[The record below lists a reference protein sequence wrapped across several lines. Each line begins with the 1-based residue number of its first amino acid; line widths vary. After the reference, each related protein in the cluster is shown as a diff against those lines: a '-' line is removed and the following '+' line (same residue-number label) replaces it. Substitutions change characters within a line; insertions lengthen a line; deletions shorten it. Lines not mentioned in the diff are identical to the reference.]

1 MNLNTN
7 ARRVIAGAAL
17 SAAALCTMAASV
29 QFAPANADAMLRG
42 TEIPTDVQQT
52 VVAAARSCPAL
63 TPARLAG
70 QLMTASQ
77 FKSEPVQAV
86 RTSGGKGV
94 AGLTDPVWR
103 RWAPWPQAELAD
115 QNASIHALA
124 RHMCQLV
131 GELRVQQVPGD
142 PWQLALAAH
151 QLGVP
156 DVRAAAGVPSAAGD
170 YVDTVERY
178 TQWYARYPSFGGTGT
193 PGSTPTPVPSTQTTL
208 RRDAPIPVPDEYLA
222 AVQAAGDI
230 CPTVTPVRV
239 AAQLMAQSGFDP
251 NLLGPTGGQ
260 GIAQFLPQVWVQYVQ
275 TTGYATPWDVQ
286 VAIPALGSTMC
297 RLVDEMA
304 PLSDDPY
311 PLALAAYHW
320 GAGTIQAAADVDG
333 SSTLAAFTALVREHE
348 KFYAADSRLAAA
360 APPTASP
367 SPSGTP
373 PPAAA
378 PAPSAA
384 AAPAPSRT
392 PTTQAP
398 TTAAPAPKATTPAP
412 KTRWQLVSHASG
424 KCLTQHHGPDAARS
438 TPLTISTCTGAD
450 NQLWEFLPDD
460 TIRSRGMCMDLANGA
475 TSDLTKIGSSR
486 CNGTAAQRFYLNGAD
501 DLTSLTAS
509 DARGKL
515 MCADVYDGRTADGSQ
530 VVLWPCTGQ
539 ANASWSR
546 R

>member
-1 MNLNTN
+1 MRLTTN

-29 QFAPANADAMLRG
+29 QFAPASAVEMLRG
-42 TEIPTDVQQT
+42 TEIPTDVQQA
-52 VVAAARSCPAL
+52 VVAAAESCPAL

-77 FKSEPVQAV
+77 FRSEPVQAV
-86 RTSGGKGV
+86 SASGGKGV
-94 AGLTDPVWR
+94 AGLTDSVWR

-115 QNASIHALA
+115 RSASIHALA

-131 GELRVQQVPGD
+131 GQLRVEKVPGD

-156 DVRAAAGVPSAAGD
+156 EVRAAAGVPSAAGD
-170 YVDTVERY
+170 YIDTVERY
-178 TQWYARYPSFGGTGT
+178 TRWYALYPAFGGTGT
-193 PGSTPTPVPSTQTTL
+193 PEPTPTPATSSPTTL
-208 RRDAPIPVPDEYLA
+208 RPAAPVAVPDEYLT
-222 AVQAAGDI
+222 AVRAAGSI
-230 CPTVTPVRV
+230 CPTITPARV
-239 AAQLMAQSGFDP
+239 AAQIMAQSGFDP

-275 TTGYATPWDVQ
+275 TAGYATPWDAQ

-297 RLVDEMA
+297 RLVEEMT

-320 GAGTIQAAADVDG
+320 GAGTIQAAADLDG

-348 KFYAADSRLAAA
+348 TFYAADTRIGAAT
-360 APPTASP
+360 PPPSP
-367 SPSGTP
+367 SPSATP

-378 PAPSAA
+378 PAPSATV
-384 AAPAPSRT
+384 APAPSPKPST
-392 PTTQAP
+392 KAP
-398 TTAAPAPKATTPAP
+398 AASAPAPKSSTPA

-424 KCLTQHHGPDAARS
+424 KCLTQHHGPGTERS
-438 TPLTISTCTGAD
+438 TPLTIATCTGAD
-450 NQLWEFLPDD
+450 NQLWEFLPDE
-460 TIRSRGMCMDLANGA
+460 TIRSQGMCMDLTNGQ
-475 TSDLTKIGSSR
+475 TKDLTIIGSAR
-486 CNGTAAQRFYLNGAD
+486 CNGSPAQRFYLNGAD
-501 DLTSLTAS
+501 DLTSLKAS
-509 DARGKL
+509 EARGKL
-515 MCADVYDGRTADGSQ
+515 MCLDVYDGRTADGSQ
-530 VVLWPCTGQ
+530 VILWPCTGQ

>member
-1 MNLNTN
+1 MRLTTN

-29 QFAPANADAMLRG
+29 QFAPANAAGMLRG
-42 TEIPTDVQQT
+42 ADIPTEDQQAI
-52 VVAAARSCPAL
+52 VAAAGSCPTL

-77 FKSEPVQAV
+77 FRSEPVQAV
-86 RTSGGKGV
+86 SASGGKGV

-115 QNASIHALA
+115 RDASIHALA

-131 GELRVQQVPGD
+131 GQLRVEQVPGD

-156 DVRAAAGVPSAAGD
+156 EVRAAAGVPSATGD
-170 YVDTVERY
+170 YIDTVERY
-178 TQWYARYPSFGGTGT
+178 TQWYALYPAFGGTGT
-193 PGSTPTPVPSTQTTL
+193 PEPTPTAVPTTPTTL
-208 RRDAPIPVPDEYLA
+208 SRAAPVAVPDEYLA
-222 AVQAAGDI
+222 AVLAAGSI
-230 CPTVTPVRV
+230 CPTVTPARV
-239 AAQLMAQSGFDP
+239 AAQIMAQSGFDP

-275 TTGYATPWDVQ
+275 TAGDATPWDAE

-304 PLSDDPY
+304 SLSDDPY

-320 GAGTIQAAADVDG
+320 GAGTIQAAADLDG
-333 SSTLAAFTALVREHE
+333 SSTLAAFTTLVREHE
-348 KFYAADSRLAAA
+348 TFYAADARIGGAT
-360 APPTASP
+360 PPASP

-378 PAPSAA
+378 PEATV
-384 AAPAPSRT
+384 APAPGPT
-392 PTTQAP
+392 PPSKAP
-398 TTAAPAPKATTPAP
+398 AANTPAPKATTPPA

-424 KCLTQHHGPDAARS
+424 KCLTQHHGPDTERS
-438 TPLTISTCTGAD
+438 TPLTIATCTGAD

-460 TIRSRGMCMDLANGA
+460 TIRSQGMCMDLTNGR
-475 TSDLTKIGSSR
+475 TNDLTIIGSTR
-486 CNGTAAQRFYLNGAD
+486 CNGSAAQRFHLNSTDA
-501 DLTSLTAS
+501 LTSLKAS
-509 DARGKL
+509 DERGKG

-530 VVLWPCTGQ
+530 VLLWPCTGQ